1 MLLLSPTTIPIL
13 ATDECGFGL
22 RLSCLA
28 DDGRI
33 SEFRISMS
41 SASAGPVAR
50 FARFEVDFRACELRK
65 EGTKI
70 RLQEQP
76 FQVLAALLE
85 NPGQIVTREELQRRL
100 WPSDTFVDFDH
111 GLNSAIARLREALN
125 DSASAPKYIETVGR
139 RGYRFIAEVE
149 KPGAEKREPNRSAAP
164 RQTAEPTV
172 RFVSA
177 RRLALLFSFVGVLVL
192 ATVILRLN
200 LRSPLPTIT
209 DSFQIT
215 NDRRHKDFL
224 DLFAFL
230 FRP

>member
-139 RGYRFIAEVE
+139 RGYRFIAEIE
-149 KPGAEKREPNRSAAP
+149 KPGAEVAEPGASAALP
-164 RQTAEPTV
+164 QTGKWTV
-172 RFVSA
+172 HFASST
-177 RRLALLFSFVGVLVL
+177 RLVLLLSFVGVPVI
-192 ATVILRLN
+192 AAVILGLK
-200 LRSPLPTIT
+200 LRSPLPTVT
-209 DSFQIT
+209 DSLQIT
-215 NDRRHKDFL
+215 NDRRPK
-224 DLFAFL
+224 
-230 FRP
+230 